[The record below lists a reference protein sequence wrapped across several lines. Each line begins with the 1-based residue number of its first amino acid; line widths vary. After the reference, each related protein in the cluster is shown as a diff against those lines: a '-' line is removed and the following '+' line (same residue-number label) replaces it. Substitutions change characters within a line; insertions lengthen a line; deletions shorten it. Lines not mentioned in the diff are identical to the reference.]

1 MNEIYKARL
10 SLIPVLAERQDCR
23 YIGRTALMKYMYF
36 LQTLRDVPL
45 GYHFSMY
52 SYGPFDSDVLSDLSS
67 AEAMNIV
74 TSIPVSF
81 SGGYGYRIQASDNAP
96 VVKRESEKF
105 ISEHE
110 DDVEWLFAKF
120 GGMTSAEL
128 ELASTIIY
136 VDREFYGECKRFG
149 PKEIVGRVHEIKP
162 HFSQQQIEKSFES
175 LFHKELIVSTGAS
188 TC

>member
-10 SLIPVLAERQDCR
+10 SLIPILAERQEGR

-36 LQTLRDVPL
+36 LQTLRNVPL

-67 AEAMNIV
+67 AEAMHIV
-74 TSIPVSF
+74 SSVPVSF
-81 SGGYGYRIQASDNAP
+81 SGGYGYRIQASDNAQAA
-96 VVKRESEKF
+96 KQESDKF

-110 DDVEWLFAKF
+110 DDVEWLFSKF
-120 GGMTSAEL
+120 GGMTSADL

-136 VDREFYGECKRFG
+136 VDREFYGERKRFE
-149 PKEIVGRVHEIKP
+149 PEEIVARVREIKP
-162 HFSQQQIEKSFES
+162 HFSQQQIEKSFDS
-175 LFHKELIVSTGAS
+175 LFRNELIISTGTSA
-188 TC
+188 C

>member
-1 MNEIYKARL
+1 
-10 SLIPVLAERQDCR
+10 
-23 YIGRTALMKYMYF
+23 
-36 LQTLRDVPL
+36 
-45 GYHFSMY
+45 MY

-128 ELASTIIY
+128 ELARIIY

-149 PKEIVGRVHEIKP
+149 PKEIVEGYT
-162 HFSQQQIEKSFES
+162 KSS
-175 LFHKELIVSTGAS
+175 PTSAS
-188 TC
+188 SKLKNHLNLCFTRN

>member
-10 SLIPVLAERQDCR
+10 SLIPILAERQENR

-81 SGGYGYRIQASDNAP
+81 SGGYGYHIRASANAQA
-96 VVKRESEKF
+96 VKQESNKF
-105 ISEHE
+105 LSEHE
-110 DDVEWLFAKF
+110 DDVEWLFAEF
-120 GGMTSAEL
+120 GGMTNAEL

-136 VDREFYGECKRFG
+136 VDREFYGERKRFQ
-149 PKEIVGRVHEIKP
+149 PEEIVARVREIKP
-162 HFSQQQIEKSFES
+162 HFSQQQIEKSFDS
-175 LFHKELIVSTGAS
+175 LFDKELIISTGAAAS
-188 TC
+188 